1 MPPRLKFLA
10 SPIEC
15 FPKRPGLQQ
24 WHIKMYADDHEKYV
38 NRGKMSIKVL
48 NKYAES
54 SPEMKL
60 LYVTLDKH

>member
-1 MPPRLKFLA
+1 
-10 SPIEC
+10 
-15 FPKRPGLQQ
+15 
-24 WHIKMYADDHEKYV
+24 MYADDHEKYV